1 MKKSG
6 ISDVGN
12 SQGKAGRGRR
22 PVMAE
27 GGKKVGQD
35 EVKVEGQVWV
45 TISMTVFIWEFLK
58 ISFISFTTTNSEHE
72 ALF

>member
-1 MKKSG
+1 
-6 ISDVGN
+6 
-12 SQGKAGRGRR
+12 
-22 PVMAE
+22 MAE
-27 GGKKVGQD
+27 GGEKVGQD
-35 EVKVEGQVWV
+35 EVKVGGQVWV